1 MTMVQLTDP
10 ATVAGGAPP
19 TKPGQRLP
27 RWEFRLP
34 LRRAIIAQVTAAV
47 AVAPLVP
54 RLPWWALLLIA
65 VLVFAAVGVMY
76 RGATGWTWLRRARR
90 VRHVRRSAKARQAR
104 AGIPTP
110 FEAELPG
117 VGPGGLMWDG
127 EYAITMIALHGRQ
140 YAPTVLVSEGAESI
154 DTVPLSV
161 CGALLEQ
168 FGGLELHSI
177 DTISIGTRTA
187 QDGQFTHR
195 YEETVADRAAV
206 GERRTWLVLRLRPAA
221 CLDAMLY
228 RHSVGEAIE
237 AATERIRQAA
247 VRAGCRAVTCSTE
260 QIRVATAA
268 LLAGHD
274 LADYQ
279 ERWTDLRV
287 GDDYVT
293 PYRMSGADL
302 STRVLNDVWT
312 IRATKAVVLVRMS
325 RDVETGAL
333 RVGALV
339 RVHTPAHLTHPP
351 LSTLQTVPGQ
361 AFEALAATLPLGD
374 RSVTLPLSMRPLD
387 SAPLPIQVGPTGFLH
402 GMAELSGV
410 PLLLNWTD
418 PLKFVRVAIA
428 ADLDVVEALVL
439 RATSAGATAE
449 IHTVRPAL
457 WQPICDNVRL
467 SMARN
472 QERSKSATLIVA
484 DGSQPQQV
492 LRESGER
499 GHALVSVMAPGDAL
513 PEDADIRIRQVGPN
527 HIAVETPARPR
538 PMTLGIIRPRNEA
551 HTLTHLLQPSR
562 SARR

>member
-1 MTMVQLTDP
+1 MTVVQLTDP
-10 ATVAGGAPP
+10 ADVADRAPQN
-19 TKPGQRLP
+19 TPGERLP
-27 RWEFRLP
+27 RWQFRLP
-34 LRRAIIAQVTAAV
+34 LRRAIIAQVTAALV
-47 AVAPLVP
+47 VVPLVS
-54 RLPWWALLLIA
+54 RVPWWALIPTA
-65 VLVFAAVGVMY
+65 VLVFVAVGVMY
-76 RGATGWTWLRRARR
+76 RGATGWAWLTRARR
-90 VRHVRRSAKARQAR
+90 VRRARRSAKARQAR
-104 AGIPTP
+104 AGVPVP

-140 YAPTVLVSEGAESI
+140 YAPTVLVSEGADSI
-154 DTVPLSV
+154 DTVPLNV

-177 DTISIGTRTA
+177 DTLSIGTRTA
-187 QDGQFTHR
+187 QDGQFTGR

-206 GERRTWLVLRLRPAA
+206 GERRTWLVLRLRPTA

-247 VRAGCRAVTCSTE
+247 ARAGCRAVTCSTE
-260 QIRVATAA
+260 QIRAATTT

-312 IRATKAVVLVRMS
+312 IRATKAVVLVRMT
-325 RDVETGAL
+325 RNVETGAL
-333 RVGALV
+333 MVGALV
-339 RVHTPAHLTHPP
+339 RVHTPTHLTHPP

-374 RSVTLPLSMRPLD
+374 RSVTLPLSMRTLD
-387 SAPLPIQVGPTGFLH
+387 SAPLPVQVGPTGFLH

-449 IHTVRPAL
+449 IHTVRPID
-457 WQPICDNVRL
+457 WQPICDNIRL

-484 DGSQPQQV
+484 DGPQPQQV

-499 GHALVSVMAPGDAL
+499 GHSLVSVMRPGEAL
-513 PEDADIRIRQVGPN
+513 PEDADIRIRQVGLN

-551 HTLTHLLQPSR
+551 HTLAHLLQPSR
-562 SARR
+562 SPRR

>member
-1 MTMVQLTDP
+1 MTLVELSNP
-10 ATVAGGAPP
+10 ATYADKAQES
-19 TKPGQRLP
+19 TPGERLP
-27 RWEFRLP
+27 RWQFRLP
-34 LRRAIIAQVTAAV
+34 LRRAIIAEVTATLAV
-47 AVAPLVP
+47 VPLAA
-54 RLPWWALLLIA
+54 RMPWWALIPIA
-65 VLVFAAVGVMY
+65 VLVFAIVGTMY
-76 RGATGWTWLRRARR
+76 RGATGWTWLTRARR
-90 VRHVRRSAKARQAR
+90 VRRARRSATARQAR
-104 AGIPTP
+104 AAIPNP

-127 EYAITMIALHGRQ
+127 QYAITMIALHGRQ

-154 DTVPLSV
+154 DTVPLTV
-161 CGALLEQ
+161 VGALLEQ
-168 FGGLELHSI
+168 FGGLELHSV

-187 QDGQFTHR
+187 QDGRFTHR

-206 GERRTWLVLRLRPAA
+206 GERRTWLVLRLCPTA

-228 RHSVGEAIE
+228 RHSVGEAIQ

-247 VRAGCRAVTCSTE
+247 ARAGCRAVTCSTE
-260 QIRVATAA
+260 QIRLATAT
-268 LLAGHD
+268 LLADHD
-274 LADYQ
+274 LVEYQ

-293 PYRMSGADL
+293 PYRISGADV

-312 IRATKAVVLVRMS
+312 IRATKAVVLVRMTRHS
-325 RDVETGAL
+325 ETGEL
-333 RVGALV
+333 MVGALV

-361 AFEALAATLPLGD
+361 AFDALCATLPLGD
-374 RSVTLPLSMRPLD
+374 RSVSVPLSLRPLD
-387 SAPLPIQVGPTGFLH
+387 SAPLPVQVGPTGFLH

-449 IHTVRPAL
+449 IHTVRPAP
-457 WQPICDNVRL
+457 WQPICDNIRI

-484 DGSQPQQV
+484 DGPQPQQV

-499 GHALVSVMAPGDAL
+499 GHALVSVMRPDEAL

-527 HIAVETPARPR
+527 HITVETPARPR

-562 SARR
+562 SPRR

>member
-1 MTMVQLTDP
+1 M
-10 ATVAGGAPP
+10 
-19 TKPGQRLP
+19 
-27 RWEFRLP
+27 
-34 LRRAIIAQVTAAV
+34 
-47 AVAPLVP
+47 
-54 RLPWWALLLIA
+54 
-65 VLVFAAVGVMY
+65 
-76 RGATGWTWLRRARR
+76 
-90 VRHVRRSAKARQAR
+90 
-104 AGIPTP
+104 
-110 FEAELPG
+110 
-117 VGPGGLMWDG
+117 
-127 EYAITMIALHGRQ
+127 
-140 YAPTVLVSEGAESI
+140 SEGAESI

-247 VRAGCRAVTCSTE
+247 VRAGCRAVTCSTD
-260 QIRVATAA
+260 QICLATAT

-274 LADYQ
+274 LADYH

-312 IRATKAVVLVRMS
+312 IRATKAVVLVRML
-325 RDVETGAL
+325 RDAETGAL
-333 RVGALV
+333 MVGALV
-339 RVHTPAHLTHPP
+339 RVHTPTHLTHPP

-361 AFEALAATLPLGD
+361 TFEALAATMPLGD

-387 SAPLPIQVGPTGFLH
+387 SAPLPVQVGPTGFLH

-449 IHTVRPAL
+449 IHTVRPAQ
-457 WQPICDNVRL
+457 WQPICDAIRI

-484 DGSQPQQV
+484 DGPAPQQV

-499 GHALVSVMAPGDAL
+499 GHALVSVMQPGDAL

-562 SARR
+562 SPRR

>member
-1 MTMVQLTDP
+1 MTVVQLTDP
-10 ATVAGGAPP
+10 ADVADRAQQN
-19 TKPGQRLP
+19 TPGERLP
-27 RWEFRLP
+27 RWQFRLP
-34 LRRAIIAQVTAAV
+34 LRRAIIAQVTAALV
-47 AVAPLVP
+47 VVPLVS
-54 RLPWWALLLIA
+54 RVPWWALIPAA
-65 VLVFAAVGVMY
+65 VLVFVAVGVMY
-76 RGATGWTWLRRARR
+76 RGATGWAWLTRARR
-90 VRHVRRSAKARQAR
+90 VRRARRSAKARQAR
-104 AGIPTP
+104 AGVPVP

-140 YAPTVLVSEGAESI
+140 YAPTVLVSEGADSI
-154 DTVPLSV
+154 DTVPLNV

-177 DTISIGTRTA
+177 DTLSIGTRTA
-187 QDGQFTHR
+187 QDGQFTGR

-206 GERRTWLVLRLRPAA
+206 GERRTWLVLRLRPTA

-247 VRAGCRAVTCSTE
+247 ARAGCRAVTCSTE
-260 QIRVATAA
+260 QIRAATTT

-279 ERWTDLRV
+279 ERWTDLHV

-312 IRATKAVVLVRMS
+312 IRATKAVVLVRMT
-325 RDVETGAL
+325 RNVETGSL
-333 RVGALV
+333 MVGALV
-339 RVHTPAHLTHPP
+339 RVHTPTHLTHPP

-374 RSVTLPLSMRPLD
+374 RSVTVPLSMRTLD
-387 SAPLPIQVGPTGFLH
+387 SAPLPVQVGPTGFLH

-449 IHTVRPAL
+449 IHTVRPTD
-457 WQPICDNVRL
+457 WQPICDNIRL

-484 DGSQPQQV
+484 DGPQPQQV

-499 GHALVSVMAPGDAL
+499 GHALVCVMRPDEAL
-513 PEDADIRIRQVGPN
+513 PEDADIRIRQVGLN

-551 HTLTHLLQPSR
+551 HTLAHLLQPSR
-562 SARR
+562 SPRR

>member
-1 MTMVQLTDP
+1 MTLVELSDP
-10 ATVAGGAPP
+10 AVYADKTQES
-19 TKPGQRLP
+19 TPGERLP
-27 RWEFRLP
+27 RWQFRLP
-34 LRRAIIAQVTAAV
+34 LRRAIIAEVTATLAV
-47 AVAPLVP
+47 VPLAARV
-54 RLPWWALLLIA
+54 PWWALIPIA
-65 VLVFAAVGVMY
+65 VLVFVIVGTMY
-76 RGATGWTWLRRARR
+76 RGATGWTWLTRALRVRRARR
-90 VRHVRRSAKARQAR
+90 SVTARQAR
-104 AGIPTP
+104 AAVPTP

-127 EYAITMIALHGRQ
+127 QYAITMIALHGRQ

-154 DTVPLSV
+154 DTVPLNV
-161 CGALLEQ
+161 CGTLLEQ

-187 QDGQFTHR
+187 QDGRFTHR

-206 GERRTWLVLRLRPAA
+206 GERRTWLVLRLRPTA
-221 CLDAMLY
+221 CLEAMLY
-228 RHSVGEAIE
+228 RHSVGEAIQ

-247 VRAGCRAVTCSTE
+247 ARAGCRAVTCSTE
-260 QIRVATAA
+260 QIRLATSS
-268 LLAGHD
+268 LLADHD

-279 ERWTDLRV
+279 ERWIDLRV

-293 PYRMSGADL
+293 PYRISGADV

-312 IRATKAVVLVRMS
+312 IRATKAVVLVRMT
-325 RDVETGAL
+325 RHAETGEL
-333 RVGALV
+333 MVGALV

-361 AFEALAATLPLGD
+361 AFDALAATLPLGD
-374 RSVTLPLSMRPLD
+374 RSVSVPLSMRPLD
-387 SAPLPIQVGPTGFLH
+387 SAPLPVQVGPTGFLH

-449 IHTVRPAL
+449 IHTVRPAP
-457 WQPICDNVRL
+457 WQPICDDIRI

-484 DGSQPQQV
+484 DGPQPQQV

-499 GHALVSVMAPGDAL
+499 GHALVSVMRPDEAL

-527 HIAVETPARPR
+527 HITVETPARPR

-562 SARR
+562 SPRR